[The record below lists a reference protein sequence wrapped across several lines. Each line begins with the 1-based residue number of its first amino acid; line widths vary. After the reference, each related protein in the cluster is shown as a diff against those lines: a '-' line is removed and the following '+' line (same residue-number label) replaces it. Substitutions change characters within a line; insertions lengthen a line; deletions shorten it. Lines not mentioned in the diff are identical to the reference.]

1 MRSSDCASPE
11 TGLKH
16 SDSRGGR
23 PGRDPRTR
31 SSALF
36 PFNANATVGGSGRF
50 MTTPSVI
57 AEPANR
63 ARYPRRLTVAAALAL
78 LVHLG
83 LLFLAAGG
91 RGQTPADTARSIAV
105 TLEGGAAAPV
115 ARPRPTVFD
124 TTAAASAVD
133 ATTAADA
140 RNTPATPAVSSLF
153 TDAILAA
160 LAPDFRYPPIA
171 RRLGWQGEVRVR
183 IHIDRQGQF
192 QTIELAHSS
201 GHAVLDEAA
210 LESLQHLR
218 QLPASVPAPLRAMVV
233 VVPVI
238 YRLTAG

>member
-1 MRSSDCASPE
+1 MRSPACVSPE

-23 PGRDPRTR
+23 PGRDTRTH

-36 PFNANATVGGSGRF
+36 PFNANATVGGSGRL
-50 MTTPSVI
+50 MTMSSI
-57 AEPANR
+57 SAEPASR
-63 ARYPRRLTVAAALAL
+63 ARCPRRLTIAVAFAL

-83 LLFLAAGG
+83 LLFLTVGG
-91 RGQTPADTARSIAV
+91 RGQTPHDAAGPIAV
-105 TLEGGAAAPV
+105 TLEGGAAAP
-115 ARPRPTVFD
+115 AAPAQRTVFD
-124 TTAAASAVD
+124 TTSAATAAVATTTTDARDTSAAPAAS
-133 ATTAADA
+133 
-140 RNTPATPAVSSLF
+140 SIF

-183 IHIDRQGQF
+183 IHIDRQGHF
-192 QTIELAHSS
+192 RTIELAHSS
-201 GHAVLDEAA
+201 GYAVLDEAA
-210 LESLQHLR
+210 LESLQHLG
-218 QLPASVPAPLRAMVV
+218 QLPATLPAPMRAMVV